1 LKAKSLGE
9 RPAGE
14 DAAVDD
20 EGDGEA
26 DDGDGTA
33 VGSGLPTAGL
43 APTLEP
49 ARNAMTPTTRTRAR
63 TRSGIGIARPAV
75 TGATDTTSD

>member
-1 LKAKSLGE
+1 M
-9 RPAGE
+9 
-14 DAAVDD
+14 DD

-26 DDGDGTA
+26 DDGDGMA
-33 VGSGLPTAGL
+33 VGSGMPTAGP

-75 TGATDTTSD
+75 TGSTDTTSD